1 MMTLDRRGEGR
12 VRGDPAGQRRAGALA
27 ALHRAYPRPKR
38 WNGVLPATTVG
49 GNVTPFLSLK

>member
-12 VRGDPAGQRRAGALA
+12 GPGIRPVDEGPERSPRCIERA
-27 ALHRAYPRPKR
+27 RARC

-49 GNVTPFLSLK
+49 GDVTPFLSLK